1 MLRENNIYLVNE
13 EGFGSEKKFDL
24 SQKFQTGEFA
34 YISIA
39 LNKATNC
46 SEYRVRSDNKQ
57 FNDAVYQS
65 LIFIL
70 SQ

>member
-1 MLRENNIYLVNE
+1 MNE

-24 SQKFQTGEFA
+24 SLKFQTGEFA

-39 LNKATNC
+39 INKATNT
-46 SEYRVRSDNKQ
+46 SELRVRSDSKQ
-57 FNDAVYQS
+57 YNDAIYQS